1 MCKQNRASDRPRAA
15 FWEIT
20 PGMSRSK
27 NRAGAYRLIRMA
39 AEKTL
44 PFGVNQRRGS
54 GWRLAATD
62 TVDLAFAR
70 QTHGSQE
77 VWHQRKEIRKP
88 I

>member
-1 MCKQNRASDRPRAA
+1 MVGHSESAQAGGLGG
-15 FWEIT
+15 IT
-20 PGMSRSK
+20 PGKSQSK
-27 NRAGAYRLIRMA
+27 NRADGYRLIHMA

-44 PFGVNQRRGS
+44 PFDVNQRRGS

-70 QTHGSQE
+70 QTDGSQE
-77 VWHQRKEIRKP
+77 VWHQRKKIRKP